1 MGLNME
7 ILDIIFWNNSVK
19 QYLIAFGILV
29 LVLIFLKIFKIIVLK
44 KLEKTAKKTKTK
56 KDDYVIKAINS
67 IGWPLYFVLGLYFCL
82 KILTLPNFFVKG
94 IKYLTFIVITY
105 YVVVAIQKI
114 IIIAIQ
120 KNVESKETKMD
131 KHTGEILA
139 RITKIILWI
148 IAIILII
155 SNLGY
160 DISTLIA
167 GMGIG
172 GIAIAFALQNIL
184 SDIFSSFS
192 IYMDQPFRVGDFIV
206 IGTDSGTVKKIG
218 MKSTRIQ
225 TLHGE
230 ELVVSNK
237 ELTSARI
244 SNYKKMRKRR
254 VVFNIGVTYGT
265 SAKKLEI
272 IPKIVK
278 KVINKQKDAEFSR
291 AHFKTFGDFSLI
303 FEVVFIM
310 KKKDYNVYMD
320 TLQKI
325 NLGLFKE
332 FKKSRIE
339 MAFPTQTVYV
349 KK

>member
-1 MGLNME
+1 MGFEQVLE
-7 ILDIIFWNNSVK
+7 KVYWNNSI
-19 QYLIAFGILV
+19 QSYLIALGILL
-29 LVLIFLKIFKIIVLK
+29 LVFIFLKIFKFIVLK
-44 KLEKTAKKTKTK
+44 KLGKAAKKTKTK
-56 KDDYVIKAINS
+56 KDDQVVKAIEN

-82 KILTLPNFFVKG
+82 KILILPEFLVKG
-94 IKYLTFIVITY
+94 VKYLTFIVITY
-105 YVVVAIQKI
+105 YVV
-114 IIIAIQ
+114 IAIQ
-120 KNVESKETKMD
+120 RIIIFTINKNVESKETKMD
-131 KHTGEILA
+131 QHTGEILG

-167 GMGIG
+167 GLGIG

-230 ELVVSNK
+230 ELVVSNR
-237 ELTSARI
+237 ELTSTRI
-244 SNYKKMRKRR
+244 SNYKKLKKRR
-254 VVFNIGVTYGT
+254 VVFNIGVIYDT
-265 SAKKLEI
+265 SSKKLKKIPPI
-272 IPKIVK
+272 IKEVFK
-278 KVINKQKDAEFSR
+278 NRKDVELSR
-291 AHFKTFGDFSLI
+291 VHFKSFGDFSLN
-303 FEVVFIM
+303 FEVVYVLN
-310 KKKDYNVYMD
+310 KKYYNFYMD
-320 TLQKI
+320 TQQKI
-325 NLGLFKE
+325 NFAIKE
-332 FKKSRIE
+332 KFDKAKIE